1 MNTHNPQS
9 RYLLAYDPFKD
20 FAPVTTVCSFPFQ
33 ITVGPMV
40 PPEVKTIGDF
50 VGWCRTN
57 PKQASYGTAAAG
69 SMLHFTA

>member
-1 MNTHNPQS
+1 
-9 RYLLAYDPFKD
+9 
-20 FAPVTTVCSFPFQ
+20 
-33 ITVGPMV
+33 MV

-69 SMLHFTA
+69 SMLHFTGVTLAKAAGIDLVHVPYGGAASRT

>member
-1 MNTHNPQS
+1 
-9 RYLLAYDPFKD
+9 
-20 FAPVTTVCSFPFQ
+20 
-33 ITVGPMV
+33 MV